1 MVNYNF
7 KDEEKTIKS
16 IKKYFENLDFKK
28 ISKTKSEKKII
39 FIVGLPRSGTTL
51 IEQILSAHN
60 LVFGAGELNYLRQI
74 INKHFVQDNRLLTQK
89 INQDMKE

>member
-1 MVNYNF
+1 MVDYNF
-7 KDEEKTIKS
+7 KDEEKLFKS
-16 IKKYFENLDFKK
+16 IKKYFENFDFKK
-28 ISKTKSEKKII
+28 NNKIRNKKKII

-74 INKHFVQDNRLLTQK
+74 INKHFVQDNRF
-89 INQDMKE
+89 